1 MGKHY
6 LPIHPFCRYFKEPV
20 MDVVLK
26 AIANPETLR
35 SQCLIVPILSEGKL
49 SKAAKRLDKTNEGI
63 IRSLVKRGD
72 IEGKL
77 NEIVLIPSVNGINA
91 ERILLLGC
99 GRGKKLSAGE
109 CRKLLTAALNTLT
122 QNKITDATLFLEDIS
137 VIGKDSAW
145 IAGQLAL
152 IGGNKNYRYTRTL
165 SQPKKSSPVKRI
177 TVACQPDK
185 ALRRAVVEGKAI
197 ANGANVAKELGNL
210 PGNICTPTYLA
221 NEAKTLARKYKTLST
236 SIIDEKKMA
245 ELGMGSLLSV
255 TAGTDQPAK
264 LIVMEYK
271 GAASGQKPHALVGK
285 GITFDSGGISLKPG
299 AKMDEMKYDMCGAA
313 SVIGTMAAITEM
325 KLPLNVVAIIAAAE
339 NLPGGS
345 ATKPGDV
352 VTSMSGQT
360 IEVLNTDAEGRLV
373 LCDALTYAERFKPQ
387 SVIDV
392 ATLTGAVIVAL
403 GRHASALYSNSDDFA
418 AQLMAAGED
427 SGDRAWHMPMWDEYQ
442 PQLDSKFADI
452 ANIGGPEGGSITAAC
467 FLSRFAKKMRWA
479 HLDVAGTAFNGGAN
493 KGATGRPV
501 GLLTQYL
508 INQSQSV

>member
-1 MGKHY
+1 
-6 LPIHPFCRYFKEPV
+6 

-26 AIANPETLR
+26 AIANPEALR
-35 SQCLIVPILSEGKL
+35 SQCLVVPILSEGKL
-49 SKAAKRLDKTNEGI
+49 SKVAKTLDKMNGSVI
-63 IRSLVKRGD
+63 QSLIKRGD
-72 IEGKL
+72 IKGGL
-77 NEIVLIPSVNGINA
+77 NETLLIPAVSGIAA

-99 GRGKKLSAGE
+99 GEGKKLSPATI
-109 CRKLLTAALNTLT
+109 RKLLGTALRTLG
-122 QNKITDATLFLEDIS
+122 QSEITDATLFLDNIS
-137 VIGKDSAW
+137 VAGKDSGW
-145 IAGQLAL
+145 IAGQVAL
-152 IGGNKNYRYTRTL
+152 IGGDQNYRYTRTL
-165 SQPKKSSPVKRI
+165 SHPRKSPLIKRI
-177 TVACQPDK
+177 TLACEPNK
-185 ALRRAVVEGKAI
+185 ILRSAVTEGKAI
-197 ANGANVAKELGNL
+197 ANGMNVAKELGNL

-221 NEAKTLARKYKTLST
+221 SEAKALAGQYKTLT
-236 SIIDEKKMA
+236 TRIIEEKKMA

-271 GAASGQKPHALVGK
+271 GAAKGQEPHALVGK

-299 AKMDEMKYDMCGAA
+299 SKMDEMKYDMCGAA
-313 SVIGTMAAITEM
+313 SVLGTMAAIAEM

-339 NLPGGS
+339 NLPNGS

-373 LCDALTYAERFKPQ
+373 LCDALTYAERFKPK

-403 GRHASALYSNSDDFA
+403 GRHASAIYSNSDAFA
-418 AQLMAAGED
+418 AELLNAGED

-467 FLSRFAKKMRWA
+467 FLSRFTKKMRWA
-479 HLDVAGTAFNGGAN
+479 HLDVAGTSFHGGAN

-508 INQSQSV
+508 INQSKLA

>member
-1 MGKHY
+1 
-6 LPIHPFCRYFKEPV
+6 

-26 AIANPETLR
+26 AIASPETLR
-35 SQCLIVPILSEGKL
+35 SQCLVVPILNEGELSE
-49 SKAAKRLDKTNEGI
+49 AALGLDKASDGL
-63 IRSLVKRGD
+63 IRKLVKRGD
-72 IEGKL
+72 ISGKL
-77 NEIVLIPSVNGINA
+77 NETLLIPAVNGITA
-91 ERILLLGC
+91 ERVLLLGC
-99 GRGKKLSAGE
+99 GTGTQLSATE
-109 CRKLLTAALNTLT
+109 ARKLIDALLKTLK
-122 QNKITDATLFLEDIS
+122 QHKITEATLFAEAID
-137 VIGKDSAW
+137 VVGKDRSW

-152 IGGNKNYRYTRTL
+152 LGGNNNYRYTRTL
-165 SQPKKSSPVKRI
+165 SEPDKSPLMKRI
-177 TVACQPDK
+177 TVAGK
-185 ALRRAVVEGKAI
+185 AGKAIRAAVEQGKAI
-197 ANGANVAKELGNL
+197 ATGMNVAKELGNL
-210 PGNICTPTYLA
+210 PGNICTPSYMA
-221 NEAKTLARKYKTLST
+221 NQAKSLARKHKTLT
-236 SIIDEKKMA
+236 TRIIDEKAMA

-271 GAASGQKPHALVGK
+271 GAASSTKPHALVGK

-299 AKMDEMKYDMCGAA
+299 PKMDEMKYDMCGAA
-313 SVIGTMAAITEM
+313 SVVGTMAAIAEM
-325 KLPLNVVAIIAAAE
+325 GLAINVVAVIAAAE
-339 NLPGGS
+339 NLPSGS

-373 LCDALTYAERFKPQ
+373 LCDALTYVEQFKPL

-392 ATLTGAVIVAL
+392 ATLTGACIVAL

-418 AQLMAAGED
+418 AQLIAAGED

-479 HLDVAGTAFNGGAN
+479 HLDIAGTSFNGGAD

-508 INQSQSV
+508 IDQSRSA